1 MKAVQKAQASVES
14 RETGR
19 PLCLQKIGPCI
30 LPALH
35 IGARRCVVL
44 GQQFGRQPTGVL
56 QQGRIVGQVGKPQ
69 QGVATLPR
77 AHEFTRAAD
86 L

>member
-1 MKAVQKAQASVES
+1 M
-14 RETGR
+14 
-19 PLCLQKIGPCI
+19 
-30 LPALH
+30 
-35 IGARRCVVL
+35 GARRCAVL
-44 GQQFGRQPTGVL
+44 RQQHGRQPTGVL